1 MLNEYLNDN
10 LVEDDRIHI
19 KNQLLE
25 IKHMQVKDTFIKEF
39 ISNEEN
45 IADATSA
52 VKERLSPEE
61 LESIEDDV
69 LQKHD
74 K

>member
-1 MLNEYLNDN
+1 MDWFNEYLNDN

-61 LESIEDDV
+61 LEP
-69 LQKHD
+69 
-74 K
+74 